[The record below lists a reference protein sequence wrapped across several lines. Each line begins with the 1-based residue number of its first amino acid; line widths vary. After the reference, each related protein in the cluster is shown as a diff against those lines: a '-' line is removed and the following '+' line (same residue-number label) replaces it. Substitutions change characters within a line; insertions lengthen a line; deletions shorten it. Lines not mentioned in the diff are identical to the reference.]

1 MHALPLSCI
10 QMYQTDSDVASLYP
24 GSLSLYG
31 SWLAE
36 TRSKNPSE
44 IISDYLEKSV
54 ALMEE
59 LHISEKTSIMETY
72 LTLAR
77 YADNQY
83 RRIERHM
90 ESSAFEAK
98 RQLLQKSKV
107 RDVFKSSSVLNG

>member
-1 MHALPLSCI
+1 MS
-10 QMYQTDSDVASLYP
+10 TLYP
-24 GSLSLYG
+24 TSLSLYG

-36 TRSKNPSE
+36 TRSKSPSE

-54 ALMEE
+54 ALMEK
-59 LHISEKTSIMETY
+59 LAVSEERSVMESY

-98 RQLLQKSKV
+98 RQLLQKSKA
-107 RDVFKSSSVLNG
+107 SS